1 MSTKAFSFFIEA
13 TKTAQIDAIVAEAI
27 RITPE
32 AQHFVPKWFRM
43 CPDGMLAFC
52 DATPN
57 DVNNLLDDLS
67 IFTPGEQSIKWII
80 VDIAKSY
87 ISDVASHAFD

>member
-1 MSTKAFSFFIEA
+1 MSTKAFSFFITA
-13 TKTAQIDAIVAEAI
+13 DKTSIIDAVVAEAI

-32 AQHFVPKWFRM
+32 ASHFVPKWYQL
-43 CPDGMLAFC
+43 CQDGLMAVC

-57 DVNNLLDDLS
+57 QFKVLLDDLS
-67 IFTPGEQSIKWII
+67 IFTPGDLSIKWLIT
-80 VDIAKSY
+80 DIAKTY

>member
-1 MSTKAFSFFIEA
+1 MSTKAFSFFV
-13 TKTAQIDAIVAEAI
+13 TAGETSKIDAIVAEAI

-32 AQHFVPKWFRM
+32 ASHFVPKWYQY
-43 CPDGMLAFC
+43 CQDGLMAVC

-57 DVNNLLDDLS
+57 EVKDLLDDLA
-67 IFTPGEQSIKWII
+67 IFEPLDMSIKWLIT
-80 VDIAKSY
+80 DIAKSY

>member
-13 TKTAQIDAIVAEAI
+13 TKTAKVDAIVAEAI

-32 AQHFVPKWFRM
+32 AQHFVPKWYQY
-43 CPDGMLAFC
+43 CQDGLIAVC
-52 DATPN
+52 DATPKEVK
-57 DVNNLLDDLS
+57 DLLDDLS
-67 IFTPGEQSIKWII
+67 IFSTGDSSIKWLI